1 VDEMMKGFLMHDFH
15 LYDYVDDDDV
25 RHDVGDDVVHDM
37 LIMLDMMLT
46 MSSMTT

>member
-15 LYDYVDDDDV
+15 LYDDVDDDV